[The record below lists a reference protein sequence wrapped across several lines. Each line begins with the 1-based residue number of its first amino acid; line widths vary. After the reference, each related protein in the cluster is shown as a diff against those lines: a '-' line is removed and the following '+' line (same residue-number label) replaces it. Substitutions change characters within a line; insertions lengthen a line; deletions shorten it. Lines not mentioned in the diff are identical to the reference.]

1 MSETPNMPN
10 YEEVVGLSNGQLVKC
25 MQTLNDQINQ
35 ARTRGKST
43 DQLARSYRAYEDEWL
58 KRVGL
63 GGRKSN

>member
-1 MSETPNMPN
+1 MSEMPKLPT

-25 MQTLNDQINQ
+25 MQKLNDQINQ
-35 ARTRGKST
+35 ARTSCKST

-63 GGRKSN
+63 GGRKIN